1 MLDSFIKGQDQLVQ
15 KVFTYCYRSYNSVF
29 SYKELTEEL
38 SISYSMLRQVLDQI
52 ETIQQ
57 SYPEFSIERENK
69 EATIK
74 FSERFLLN
82 KIRVDLTKSTLPFI
96 IWDAIFNQKFKS
108 LESFSQ
114 SQYLSRRT
122 VQRQIGEFSPI
133 LAQYQIGLNLKKNGY
148 LIGDEFRIRFFF
160 HSFYWHIYDE
170 IDSNRLPI
178 VQKSATVIYQSLTE
192 YFPFLRHADKERF
205 INFLAV
211 TVMRIKQGYLIQTIP
226 ETVRKFFNP
235 FISKE
240 LFEKEIL
247 VPFFEANLLFEK
259 DLPSDEFLYI
269 YYMFTVG
276 QSYSQETLQQI
287 QLQSPTF
294 LSDYRRLIDEWIIQ
308 IEEHLQYRFGQDEK
322 RFLFINTTY
331 IFSFLL
337 TFGLGK
343 QIDSFGDYMTISEVE
358 DQYLY
363 LFDLLERIAHSVD
376 TPNEKWTKTINSN
389 SFKYYVSQLL
399 YHILMDRDLPIRVA
413 IESKGR
419 GLEEQLQKQTL
430 VRISPRPIIIVGI
443 RQKPDVV
450 ISDYAIDLSK
460 YFSRDLPHLFQ
471 WDEKQYL
478 SDWVR
483 VITFINKIRDQKYN
497 QLLS

>member
-1 MLDSFIKGQDQLVQ
+1 MSF
-15 KVFTYCYRSYNSVF
+15 VFV
-29 SYKELTEEL
+29 
-38 SISYSMLRQVLDQI
+38 
-52 ETIQQ
+52 
-57 SYPEFSIERENK
+57 
-69 EATIK
+69 
-74 FSERFLLN
+74 
-82 KIRVDLTKSTLPFI
+82 
-96 IWDAIFNQKFKS
+96 
-108 LESFSQ
+108 
-114 SQYLSRRT
+114 
-122 VQRQIGEFSPI
+122 
-133 LAQYQIGLNLKKNGY
+133 
-148 LIGDEFRIRFFF
+148 FFF

-170 IDSNRLPI
+170 IDSNRPPI

-376 TPNEKWTKTINSN
+376 TPNEKWRKTINSN

>member
-15 KVFTYCYRSYNSVF
+15 KFFTYCYRSYNSVF
-29 SYKELTEEL
+29 SYKELTDEL
-38 SISYSMLRQVLDQI
+38 GISYSMLKQVLDQI

-57 SYPEFSIERENK
+57 DYPEFSIDRENK
-69 EATIK
+69 EVIIK

-82 KIRVDLTKSTLPFI
+82 KIQVDLTKSTLPFI
-96 IWDAIFNQKFKS
+96 IWDAIFHQKFKS
-108 LESFSQ
+108 LEAFSQ

-148 LIGDEFRIRFFF
+148 LVGDEFRIRYFF

-170 IDSNRLPI
+170 IDSNRPPI
-178 VQKSATVIYQSLTE
+178 VQKSATEAYQSLTE

-211 TVMRIKQGYLIQTIP
+211 SVTRIKQGYVIKTIP
-226 ETVRKFFNP
+226 ETVKKFFNP
-235 FISKE
+235 FMTRE
-240 LFEKEIL
+240 LFEQKIL
-247 VPFFEANLLFEK
+247 IPFFEANLLYEK
-259 DLPSDEFLYI
+259 DLSSDEFLYI

-276 QSYSQETLQQI
+276 QSYSQETMQQI
-287 QLQSPTF
+287 QLQSPGF
-294 LSDYRRLIDEWIIQ
+294 LSDYRRLIDDWILQ

-322 RFLFINTTY
+322 RFLFINSTY

-343 QIDSFGDYMTISEVE
+343 QIDSFGDYMTISEIE

-363 LFDLLERIAHSVD
+363 LFDLLERIAHNVD
-376 TPNEKWTKTINSN
+376 TPNEEWVRTLNSN

-399 YHILMDRDLPIRVA
+399 YHVLMDRDLPIRVA

-419 GLEEQLQKQTL
+419 GLEEQLQKQKL
-430 VRISPRPIIIVGI
+430 VRISPRPIIIVSI
-443 RQKPDVV
+443 RQNPDVV
-450 ISDYAIDLSK
+450 ISDYAIDLTR
-460 YFSRDLPHLFQ
+460 YFPRELPYLFQ
-471 WDEKQYL
+471 WGEKQYL
-478 SDWVR
+478 SDWIR
-483 VITFINKIRDQKYN
+483 VVTFINKVRDQKYKAM
-497 QLLS
+497 LP

>member
-170 IDSNRLPI
+170 IDSNRPPI

-294 LSDYRRLIDEWIIQ
+294 LSDYRRLIDE
-308 IEEHLQYRFGQDEK
+308 
-322 RFLFINTTY
+322 
-331 IFSFLL
+331 
-337 TFGLGK
+337 
-343 QIDSFGDYMTISEVE
+343 
-358 DQYLY
+358 
-363 LFDLLERIAHSVD
+363 
-376 TPNEKWTKTINSN
+376 
-389 SFKYYVSQLL
+389 
-399 YHILMDRDLPIRVA
+399 
-413 IESKGR
+413 
-419 GLEEQLQKQTL
+419 
-430 VRISPRPIIIVGI
+430 
-443 RQKPDVV
+443 
-450 ISDYAIDLSK
+450 
-460 YFSRDLPHLFQ
+460 
-471 WDEKQYL
+471 
-478 SDWVR
+478 
-483 VITFINKIRDQKYN
+483 
-497 QLLS
+497 